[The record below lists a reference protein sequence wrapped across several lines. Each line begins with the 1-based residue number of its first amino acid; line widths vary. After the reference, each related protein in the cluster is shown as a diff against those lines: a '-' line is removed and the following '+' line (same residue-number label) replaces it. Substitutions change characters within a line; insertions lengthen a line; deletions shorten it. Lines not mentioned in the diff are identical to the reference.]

1 MLLPLYLTVL
11 SKKKKYSL
19 KESHRRTSPMGSHF
33 YEVPRVIKP
42 IETGSRRRQ
51 MPGAGEGIKLLGLDV
66 KDGSF

>member
-1 MLLPLYLTVL
+1 
-11 SKKKKYSL
+11 
-19 KESHRRTSPMGSHF
+19 MGSHF

-42 IETGSRRRQ
+42 IETRSRRRQ

>member
-1 MLLPLYLTVL
+1 MCL
-11 SKKKKYSL
+11 YSL
-19 KESHRRTSPMGSHF
+19 KESHRRTSPLGSHF

-51 MPGAGEGIKLLGLDV
+51 VPGAGEGIGLLGLDM